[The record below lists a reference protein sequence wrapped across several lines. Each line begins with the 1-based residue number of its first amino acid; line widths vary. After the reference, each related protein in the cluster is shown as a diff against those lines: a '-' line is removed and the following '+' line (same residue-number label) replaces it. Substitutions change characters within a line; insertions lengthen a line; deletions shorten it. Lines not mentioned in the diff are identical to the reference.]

1 MFPFV
6 QNLLKYAPLLH
17 TRDVYEVLEEVEG
30 NIRFHF
36 CESYAGLFVLGYW
49 LRYKELGPNVRKWIY
64 AFGVFSIFGAAG
76 FNLFFTQLRGKT
88 LMVFS
93 NNFSPFT
100 IGICVALYI
109 FCKYQLA
116 EFSPGPVIRSTVA
129 VSLQI
134 YLVHV
139 MVIEFLPRRIDVLA
153 IPVSRW
159 ILIPL
164 LTMVVFVIS
173 LVISIGI
180 RYLSGRL
187 KAWTT
192 SG

>member
-1 MFPFV
+1 
-6 QNLLKYAPLLH
+6 
-17 TRDVYEVLEEVEG
+17 
-30 NIRFHF
+30 
-36 CESYAGLFVLGYW
+36 
-49 LRYKELGPNVRKWIY
+49 
-64 AFGVFSIFGAAG
+64 
-76 FNLFFTQLRGKT
+76 
-88 LMVFS
+88 MVFS

-139 MVIEFLPRRIDVLA
+139 MVIEFLTRRIDVLA